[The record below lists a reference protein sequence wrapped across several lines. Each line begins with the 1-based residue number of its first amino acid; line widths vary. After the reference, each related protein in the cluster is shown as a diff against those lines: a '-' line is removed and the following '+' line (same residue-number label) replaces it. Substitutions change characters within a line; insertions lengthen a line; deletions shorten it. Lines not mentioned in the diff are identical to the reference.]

1 MQLTFFI
8 LIILLMNIILNIIIE
23 SKNTGKTLYL
33 QFLKKGGKKMKG
45 DLFIRN
51 ILIIIV
57 ILLALNIL
65 LPTLSNS
72 PTSYAAKNIEYK
84 IIDFSEP
91 DQIYKTLQQI
101 EICFNELGK
110 EGWEFMGNFGSFG
123 FIMIFKR

>member
-1 MQLTFFI
+1 
-8 LIILLMNIILNIIIE
+8 MNIILNIIIE

-84 IIDFSEP
+84 V
-91 DQIYKTLQQI
+91 I
-101 EICFNELGK
+101 EFHEFPSVESYEKLFNEYGK
-110 EGWEFMGNFGSFG
+110 ESWEFVVVDQLFG
-123 FIMIFKR
+123 FYIFKR

>member
-1 MQLTFFI
+1 
-8 LIILLMNIILNIIIE
+8 
-23 SKNTGKTLYL
+23 
-33 QFLKKGGKKMKG
+33 MKG

-51 ILIIIV
+51 LLIVIV
-57 ILLALNIL
+57 ILLALNVIL
-65 LPTLSNS
+65 PILSNS